1 VQETG
6 WAIQPGK
13 SITLRY
19 RIVILDG
26 SADAKAIEARWKAYR
41 K

>member
-6 WAIQPGK
+6 WSIQPGK

-41 K
+41 N